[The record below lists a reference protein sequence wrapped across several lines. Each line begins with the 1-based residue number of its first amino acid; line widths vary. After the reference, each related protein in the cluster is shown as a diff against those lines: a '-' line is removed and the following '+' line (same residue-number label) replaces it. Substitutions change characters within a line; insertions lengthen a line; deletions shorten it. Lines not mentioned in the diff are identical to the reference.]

1 MKVYDYISASVVEVT
16 EAQYNFIYALIKHQ
30 GDEAKAAEEGKVSQ
44 DQINEWK
51 KDPVFWPTVKGHVQV
66 QIQAR
71 GLSTDYIKSY
81 LLSTI
86 VGQEKPTREQ
96 MQAVNTSVRALG
108 MGMQQRGI
116 QGKMTATPEGTTL
129 EFNDGIISENNDK

>member
-1 MKVYDYISASVVEVT
+1 MVEVT
-16 EAQYNFIYALIKHQ
+16 EAQYNFIYAVIKHQ
-30 GDEAKAAEEGKVSQ
+30 GDEAKAAEEGKVSR

-108 MGMQQRGI
+108 MGMQQRTAFN
-116 QGKMTATPEGTTL
+116 GKAAISPENITI
-129 EFNDGIISENNDK
+129 EFSEGVFGGESNPTERPNP